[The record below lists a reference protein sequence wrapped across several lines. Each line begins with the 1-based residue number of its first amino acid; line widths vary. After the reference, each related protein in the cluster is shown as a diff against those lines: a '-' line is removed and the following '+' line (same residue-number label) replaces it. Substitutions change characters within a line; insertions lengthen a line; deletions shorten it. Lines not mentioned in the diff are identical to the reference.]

1 MRKGLNYGWPVI
13 TYGINYD
20 GSPITDKTE
29 AEGMEQPQTYWLPS
43 IAVCGIDFYTGEG
56 FGKWQNDLLVTS
68 LKFNR
73 LHRVRMEG
81 VEVAHEEIVY
91 EGESR
96 VRDVQTGPDGA
107 VYLAVEEPGR
117 ILRLVP
123 EK

>member
-1 MRKGLNYGWPVI
+1 
-13 TYGINYD
+13 
-20 GSPITDKTE
+20 
-29 AEGMEQPQTYWLPS
+29 
-43 IAVCGIDFYTGEG
+43 
-56 FGKWQNDLLVTS
+56 
-68 LKFNR
+68 
-73 LHRVRMEG
+73 MEG
-81 VEVAHEEIVY
+81 VEVVHEEIVY